1 MDHKQVTVNIL
12 GTSFAVRADE
22 DPEYVTSLV
31 RYISQKVD
39 EIEKS
44 SPVKDPLRQSILAA
58 ILITDELFKERKQS
72 KKKNRE
78 EDRES
83 LEAAEITSRMIEVL
97 DQSLER

>member
-31 RYISQKVD
+31 RYISEKVD
-39 EIEKS
+39 EIGKN

-58 ILITDELFKERKQS
+58 MLITDELFKERKL
-72 KKKNRE
+72 RG
-78 EDRES
+78 ES
-83 LEAAEITSRMIEVL
+83 HEVAEITNRIIKVL
-97 DQSLER
+97 DQSLEK

>member
-22 DPEYVTSLV
+22 DPEYLNSLV
-31 RYISQKVD
+31 RYISEKVD

-58 ILITDELFKERKQS
+58 MLITDELFKERKFRGES
-72 KKKNRE
+72 REVAEITNRIIKVL
-78 EDRES
+78 DES
-83 LEAAEITSRMIEVL
+83 LEK
-97 DQSLER
+97 

>member
-22 DPEYVTSLV
+22 DPEYINSLV
-31 RYISQKVD
+31 HYISEKVD

-58 ILITDELFKERKQS
+58 MLITDELFKERKL
-72 KKKNRE
+72 RG
-78 EDRES
+78 ES
-83 LEAAEITSRMIEVL
+83 NEAAEITNRMIKVL
-97 DQSLER
+97 DQSLED